1 MRTSLDDVVPLVK
14 KDASDLQVALLNVY
28 PKNPL
33 AGLQE
38 TSRRPH

>member
-1 MRTSLDDVVPLVK
+1 MRTSLDNIVPLVK

-33 AGLQE
+33 VGLQE
-38 TSRRPH
+38 TSRTLH